1 MTTREKVEQL
11 LTEIPQTRGDDR
23 LLIAYFLKDVYK
35 VQNTFDIAL
44 NKNIKGNVYESIRRA
59 RQKVQET
66 DPTLRPADDI
76 YKARLIRESE
86 VREEMRGV

>member
-59 RQKVQET
+59 RQKAQET
-66 DPTLRPADDI
+66 NPALRPADDI
-76 YKARLIRESE
+76 YKARLINETK

>member
-66 DPTLRPADDI
+66 NPLLRPADDI

-86 VREEMRGV
+86 VREEMRGI